1 MYGDDMVEETAQKDL
16 GEGVNA
22 ARLRKGRFDRGDKM
36 VYLEVDVEVD

>member
-22 ARLRKGRFDRGDKM
+22 AGRGKRRFDRGAKM
-36 VYLEVDVEVD
+36 VRLKVDVEVD